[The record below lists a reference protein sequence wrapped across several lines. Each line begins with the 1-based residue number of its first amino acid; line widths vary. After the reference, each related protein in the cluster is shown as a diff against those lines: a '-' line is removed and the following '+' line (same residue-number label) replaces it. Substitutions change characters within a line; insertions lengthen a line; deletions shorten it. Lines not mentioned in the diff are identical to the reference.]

1 MESTFVMIKPDA
13 VQRGFIGQII
23 ARLENKGF
31 VLKAMKFVLVDR
43 LTAEKLYDIH
53 KGKAFYEGL
62 VTYITSGPVVVMAW
76 DGPNAISV
84 VRILVGATKA
94 NEALPGTIRGDFG
107 LTVDKNTIHASDSV
121 ERAKYEIG
129 LFFKDLVQWK
139 KITDPW
145 I

>member
-76 DGPNAISV
+76 DGPNAISA